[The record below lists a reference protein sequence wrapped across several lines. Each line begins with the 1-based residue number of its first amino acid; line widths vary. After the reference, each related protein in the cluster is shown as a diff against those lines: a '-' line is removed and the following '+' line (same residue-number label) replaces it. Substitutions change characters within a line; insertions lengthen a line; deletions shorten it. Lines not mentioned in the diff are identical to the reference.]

1 MGARSGRG
9 RTCIVAKC
17 ACVFEHDSL
26 NCLMMFDTCARRD
39 GRHVDGMRHVDKLLI
54 GREAPNRKEEKRV
67 ARAFS
72 NRWTSECAVRTA
84 FEMTR
89 NVARSKRTT

>member
-1 MGARSGRG
+1 
-9 RTCIVAKC
+9 
-17 ACVFEHDSL
+17 
-26 NCLMMFDTCARRD
+26 MMFDTCAGRER
-39 GRHVDGMRHVDKLLI
+39 RHVDGMWHVDTALI
-54 GREAPNRKEEKRV
+54 GREAPNREEGV

-89 NVARSKRTT
+89 KVARSKRTT